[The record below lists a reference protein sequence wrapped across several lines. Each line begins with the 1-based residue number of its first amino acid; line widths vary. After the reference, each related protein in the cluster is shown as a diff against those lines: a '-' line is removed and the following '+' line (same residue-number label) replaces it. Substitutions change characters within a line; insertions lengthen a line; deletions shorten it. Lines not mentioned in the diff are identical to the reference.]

1 MSLTSAIWSRVS
13 AQTPNAKIFRAGAVV
28 SILGA
33 SVSAITAVKDVVI
46 ARYFGRNDA
55 IDAFFIAY
63 LLPSF
68 VVSLAIGSL
77 GAALIPVLVDV
88 RRQKGLESAQE
99 LVSAVGVLS
108 LLALV
113 ALAVVL
119 GLLCPLYLPYLGS
132 AFSSEKLRLTRDLL
146 WALLPFV
153 VFSGMSQYITS
164 VSNAGERFA
173 LPAATPLITPVV
185 VILFIALASA
195 AWGACAIVAGT
206 VAGSIMEAAILAK
219 SLQRQGLRFLLRWSG
234 FTEDVRA
241 VLRQYSPVVAG
252 SFLIGSTTV
261 VDKAMAAMLPAG
273 SVAALSYA
281 NKVISGVMTIGA
293 AALSTATFPY
303 FSQMVSAGDWA
314 GCRHTLKRYSALV
327 LAVTVPFTLLLIVFS
342 RPIVAILFQRGAFT
356 AADTNV
362 VSRVQICYLI
372 QVPFYAVAMLFV
384 KFLSAAKRNRVL
396 MYGAAMSLVLDVG
409 FNLILMKWLGVSGI
423 ALSTALVY
431 AASFVY
437 VVMCTAH
444 LLGTRAEFVGS
455 PKSPCLEGRF
465 EERR

>member
-33 SVSAITAVKDVVI
+33 SVSAMIAIKDLVI
-46 ARYFGRNDA
+46 ARYFGRSDA
-55 IDAFFIAY
+55 IDAFLIAY

-68 VVSLAIGSL
+68 VVNLAIGSL
-77 GAALIPVLVDV
+77 GVALIPVLVDV

-108 LLALV
+108 LFALV
-113 ALAVVL
+113 ALALVL

-132 AFSSEKLRLTRDLL
+132 AFSPEKLRLTRDLL

-153 VFSGMSQYITS
+153 VFSGMSLYITS

-195 AWGACAIVAGT
+195 AWGAYAIVVGT
-206 VAGSIMEAAILAK
+206 VAGSIVEAAILAK
-219 SLQRQGLRFLLRWSG
+219 SLQRQELRFLLRWSG
-234 FTEDVRA
+234 LTEDVRA

-252 SFLIGSTTV
+252 SFLIGGTAV

-314 GCRHTLKRYSALV
+314 GCRHTLKRYSALA
-327 LAVTVPFTLLLIVFS
+327 LAVTVPCTLLLIVFS
-342 RPIVAILFQRGAFT
+342 RPIVVILFQRGAFT

-372 QVPFYAVAMLFV
+372 QIPFYVLGMLFV
-384 KFLSAAKRNRVL
+384 RFLSAARRNEVL
-396 MYGAAMSLVLDVG
+396 LCGAGISLVLDIALN
-409 FNLILMKWLGVSGI
+409 FILMRYWGVAGI
-423 ALSTALVY
+423 ALSTSGVYLCLCIFVACCALRLPRMVRPEV
-431 AASFVY
+431 AVD
-437 VVMCTAH
+437 T
-444 LLGTRAEFVGS
+444 
-455 PKSPCLEGRF
+455 
-465 EERR
+465 